1 MENLRYEI
9 VHGASL
15 ILLYLFIMLLSKTIN
30 DAVTPY
36 KVDDELTERD
46 NTALATSICGYLGA
60 TTIIYIGAFLGPSE
74 GILQDLLSVG
84 GYSVFGIVLLNISR
98 LINDR
103 FILYRFSNV
112 KEIIEDRN
120 VGTGAVQ
127 FGSYIASGLIIAGA
141 IHGDGGGIITAL
153 VFFILGQAALIIFT
167 WIYNLITPF
176 DIH

>member
-30 DAVTPY
+30 DVVTPY
-36 KVDDELTERD
+36 KVGDELTERD

-60 TTIIYIGAFLGPSE
+60 TTIIYIGAFLGPSG
-74 GILQDLLSVG
+74 GIVQDLLNVG
-84 GYSVFGIVLLNISR
+84 GYSVFGIILLNIAR

-103 FILYRFSNV
+103 FILYKFSNV

-141 IHGDGGGIITAL
+141 IHGDGGGL
-153 VFFILGQAALIIFT
+153 
-167 WIYNLITPF
+167 
-176 DIH
+176 